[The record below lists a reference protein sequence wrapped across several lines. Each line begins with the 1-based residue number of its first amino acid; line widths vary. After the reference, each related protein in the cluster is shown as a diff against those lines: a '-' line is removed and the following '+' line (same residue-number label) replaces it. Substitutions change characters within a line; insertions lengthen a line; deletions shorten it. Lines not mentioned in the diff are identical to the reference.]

1 VRLMAWNC
9 LGMVDVAK
17 QKLLTDYIRD
27 LKIDLVILQEGSQNY
42 DNAVSEMSATNAYI
56 MSGTKTADK
65 ALRCAFKKGEWSSAE
80 GTGLAP
86 LLTPMGGVS
95 RSAYY
100 NIVDNPAQPQA
111 IDGPRD
117 LDYFSESR
125 IEEYLLAP
133 IKSAL
138 RPPLRGQV
146 KLEFT
151 ESGRRPG
158 FANSGNKQVRDRLEN
173 DIVKPTQKRINLVG
187 YRRPKALTLTAAPGG
202 ALTVYFWHAPLGREL
217 TLGEVGLGGLNEL
230 ATEVDAGGGQ
240 VALAANRLF
249 AKYLGVDTAT
259 PFPARTVLLGDLNIT
274 RKAVKA
280 IYHVRKYAT
289 VGGRRGLRMVSSDDG
304 WCHAVVGDGMQ
315 LNAVVTKLD
324 QSKLGYSD
332 HDPIVFDIL

>member
-1 VRLMAWNC
+1 MTWNC
-9 LGMVDVAK
+9 LGMTDVAK
-17 QKLLTDYIRD
+17 QKLLKDYVRA
-27 LKIDLVILQEGSQNY
+27 LNIDLVILQEGSQNY

-56 MSGTKTADK
+56 MSGTGSADK
-65 ALRCAFKKGEWSSAE
+65 ALRCAFKKGEWSSAQ
-80 GTGLAP
+80 GTLCLPVLA
-86 LLTPMGGVS
+86 PMGGVS

-100 NIVDNPAQPQA
+100 NVVNNPVQPQV
-111 IDGPRD
+111 IDDPRD
-117 LDYFSESR
+117 LDYFSEPR

-133 IKSAL
+133 VKSAL
-138 RPPLRGQV
+138 QRPLKGQV

-151 ESGRRPG
+151 DSGRRSG
-158 FANSGNKQVRDRLEN
+158 FANSGNRQVRDRLDN

-187 YRRPKALTLTAAPGG
+187 YRRPKVFTLPAAPGG

-217 TLGEVGLGGLNEL
+217 TLGEAGLGGSDEL
-230 ATEVDAGGGQ
+230 ATEVDAGGGH

-249 AKYLGVDTAT
+249 AKYLGVDATT

-274 RKAVKA
+274 RKAVKR
-280 IYHVRKYAT
+280 IYHVRKYSDL
-289 VGGRRGLRMVSSDDG
+289 GGRRGLRMVSSDDG

-324 QSKLGYSD
+324 PSKLGYSD